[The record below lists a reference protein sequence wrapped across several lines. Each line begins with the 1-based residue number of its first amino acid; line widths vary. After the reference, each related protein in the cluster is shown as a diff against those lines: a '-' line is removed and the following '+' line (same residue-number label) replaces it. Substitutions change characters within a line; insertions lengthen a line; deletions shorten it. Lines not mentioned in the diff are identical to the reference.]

1 MAIKRVVLFTFK
13 PGTLDTSVNQFFAEL
28 SKLRNTVQGVED
40 FVSGPYS
47 SEDNLNQGYT
57 YAFVMTFRDD
67 KARKAFGD
75 DPGHQKTVGSM
86 TDSFDKVLAF
96 DFRC

>member
-13 PGTLDTSVNQFFAEL
+13 AGTEDSRIDQFFADL
-28 SKLRNTVQGVED
+28 SAAGRSVAGVED

-47 SEDNLNQGYT
+47 SDDNLNQGYT
-57 YAFVMTFRDD
+57 HAFVMTFQDD
-67 KARKAFGD
+67 NARKAFGD
-75 DPGHQKTVGSM
+75 DPGHQNAVGSIQ
-86 TDSFDKVLAF
+86 DSFENVLAF